1 MYYLFLTI
9 HITACLFLIMVVL
22 LQTGKGA
29 EMGAAFGGSTQT
41 IFGARGAATF
51 LSKLTTGAA
60 IVFMLTSFSLAL
72 MASKSETVIPQQT
85 APAALDEPFVPP
97 TDQLFGEG
105 ESGPVSEGAA
115 DLEPTGPEAA
125 KPAEGTA
132 PIAEPVVPAT
142 E

>member
-1 MYYLFLTI
+1 MYYLFLTT

-60 IVFMLTSFSLAL
+60 IVFMITSFSLAL
-72 MASKSETVIPQQT
+72 MASKSDTVIPHQT
-85 APAALDEPFVPP
+85 IPAALDEPFVPP
-97 TDQLFGEG
+97 ADQLFGEG
-105 ESGPVSEGAA
+105 ESGPVSEGPA
-115 DLEPTGPEAA
+115 DLEPVG
-125 KPAEGTA
+125 PAEDTA
-132 PIAEPVVPAT
+132 PTAEPVAPAT

>member
-85 APAALDEPFVPP
+85 APAALDEPFAPP

-105 ESGPVSEGAA
+105 ESGPVSEGSA
-115 DLEPTGPEAA
+115 DLEPTGPGAVKSAEDAA
-125 KPAEGTA
+125 
-132 PIAEPVVPAT
+132 PAT